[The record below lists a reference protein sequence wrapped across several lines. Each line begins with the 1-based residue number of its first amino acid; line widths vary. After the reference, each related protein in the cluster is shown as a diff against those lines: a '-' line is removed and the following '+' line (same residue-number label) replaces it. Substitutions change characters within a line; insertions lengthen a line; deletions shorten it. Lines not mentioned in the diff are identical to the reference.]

1 MRADDL
7 TLDTL
12 FDADPKGGVYFF
24 AGERAILL
32 DTAALGLL
40 RKELIDTLSLRVAGG
55 VLYRFGLAHG
65 YGTAEAMKD
74 AFEWESPKQSANAG
88 VRLHRLKRLLTFPP
102 LPRKPDE
109 SPRHFAQAIWEE

>member
-12 FDADPKGGVYFF
+12 FDANPKGGVYFF

-40 RKELIDTLSLRVAGG
+40 RKELIDTLSLTVARG
-55 VLYRFGLAHG
+55 VLYRFGWAHG
-65 YGTAEAMKD
+65 YRTAEAMKD
-74 AFEWESPKQSANAG
+74 AFEWDDPKEWVNAG
-88 VRLHRLKRLLTFPP
+88 GRLHRLKGEVTFRPV
-102 LPRKPDE
+102 PRKPDE
-109 SPRHFAQAIWEE
+109 PPR